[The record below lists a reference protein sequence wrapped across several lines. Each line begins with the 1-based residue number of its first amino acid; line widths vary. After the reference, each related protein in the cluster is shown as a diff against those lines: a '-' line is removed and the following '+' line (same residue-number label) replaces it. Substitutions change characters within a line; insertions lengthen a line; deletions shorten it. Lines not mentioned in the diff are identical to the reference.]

1 MIKRI
6 VTVFVAAAVLA
17 TSTPGASRASG
28 LSSVEN
34 NEIEMSLSLLQSE
47 FYKKVDPQVTL
58 DGARANMLAYLEKQG
73 VKSPRVAQ
81 LKAVEDP
88 ALNARE
94 LEREVSSVVAAY
106 GSKVGGSRTLTYS
119 AIAGMLSSVKDK
131 YTTFLTPKEYA
142 DLNEGLDGGNF
153 SGVGIS
159 IAVDEKTKSS
169 VKDKYTTFLT
179 PKEYADLNE
188 GLDGGNFSGVGISI
202 AVDEKTKL
210 LGVNE
215 VIPGGPAEKA
225 GLQSGDTILT
235 VDGKS
240 TKGLTTDQDAKMLR
254 GEKGTQVK
262 LVIERAS
269 KELPVIAVTR
279 DTIHQPSVY
288 SKLLENGIGYTRLT
302 VFGSNTAS
310 ELTTALTK
318 LQAQG
323 AKAYVLDLRD
333 NGGGYLNAAIE
344 VSSKFIPSG
353 PIVSV
358 ESKGGSST
366 QYDAENTA
374 IPAKPLAVLVN
385 KYTASAS
392 EITSGAI
399 QDNGVGELIGEKT
412 YGKGVVQTIH
422 PLPDG
427 SAVKITSAR
436 YLTPHGRDI
445 NLIGITPDITTVEPK
460 SSKLGNP
467 ETDPQLQSAITYLQG
482 KIAQAAL

>member
-6 VTVFVAAAVLA
+6 VTVFVASALLA

-28 LSSVEN
+28 LSTVEN

-81 LKAVEDP
+81 LKAVDDP

-106 GSKVGGSRTLTYS
+106 GAKVGGSRTLTYS

-159 IAVDEKTKSS
+159 IAVDEKTK
-169 VKDKYTTFLT
+169 
-179 PKEYADLNE
+179 
-188 GLDGGNFSGVGISI
+188 
-202 AVDEKTKL
+202 L
-210 LGVNE
+210 LGIND

-225 GLQSGDTILT
+225 GLQGGDTILT

-262 LVIERAS
+262 LLIERAS
-269 KELPVIAVTR
+269 KELPVVAVTR

-288 SKLLENGIGYTRLT
+288 SKLLENGIGYARLT

-374 IPAKPLAVLVN
+374 IPTKPLAVLVN

-460 SSKLGNP
+460 SSRLGNP

-482 KIAQAAL
+482 KIAQATL

>member
-142 DLNEGLDGGNF
+142 DLNEN
-153 SGVGIS
+153 
-159 IAVDEKTKSS
+159 
-169 VKDKYTTFLT
+169 
-179 PKEYADLNE
+179 
-188 GLDGGNFSGVGISI
+188 LDGGNFSGVGISI

-225 GLQSGDTILT
+225 GLQGGDTILT

-279 DTIHQPSVY
+279 DTIRQPSVY

>member
-1 MIKRI
+1 M
-6 VTVFVAAAVLA
+6 AVPSA
-17 TSTPGASRASG
+17 TTASG
-28 LSSVEN
+28 LSGVESD
-34 NEIEMSLSLLQSE
+34 EIEMSYSLLNSE
-47 FYKKVDPQVTL
+47 FYKKVDQQAAL
-58 DGARANMLAYLEKQG
+58 DGARAEIIAYLEKQG
-73 VKSPRVAQ
+73 IKSPHVPEVR
-81 LKAVEDP
+81 AVNDP
-88 ALNARE
+88 SIDARE
-94 LEREVSSVVAAY
+94 LEHEVNAVVAEY
-106 GSKVGGSRTLTYS
+106 GSKVGGSRPLAYE

-131 YTTFLTPKEYA
+131 YTTFLDPHQYA
-142 DLNEGLDGGNF
+142 ELNEGLDGGNF

-159 IAVDEKTKSS
+159 IQ
-169 VKDKYTTFLT
+169 
-179 PKEYADLNE
+179 
-188 GLDGGNFSGVGISI
+188 
-202 AVDEKTKL
+202 VDEKTKL
-210 LGVNE
+210 LTVNE

-225 GLQSGDTILT
+225 GLQAGDVITE

-254 GEKGTQVK
+254 GEKGSIVHLTI
-262 LVIERAS
+262 LRNDAPI
-269 KELPVIAVTR
+269 PVVAVTR
-279 DTIHQPSVY
+279 DVIHQPSVY
-288 SKLLENGIGYTRLT
+288 SKLLDNGIGYARLT

-310 ELTTALTK
+310 ELSAALTR

-333 NGGGYLNAAIE
+333 NGGGYLNAAID

-358 ESKGGSST
+358 EARGGSDT

-374 IPAKPLAVLVN
+374 IPPKPLAVLVN

-436 YLTPHGRDI
+436 YLTPRGRDI
-445 NLIGITPDITTVEPK
+445 NLIGIQPDIVSVEPK
-460 SSKLGNP
+460 TAKLGDP
-467 ETDPQLQSAITYLQG
+467 ATDAQLQSAITYLQG
-482 KIAQAAL
+482 KIAQAGT